1 MSVCR
6 GSGRLVLFS
15 LRDARTPGQLQRKLA
30 SFAELL
36 RELLGSR
43 DGLAAL
49 GVLMRYYQRVSKL
62 TSVELELLIRTAA
75 GEEVMDALKNADWFI
90 EDAKTEGRIE
100 GELIG
105 ERRLLR
111 RLLTTRFGDLPLEF
125 ATRLDAATR
134 EELETWAE
142 RLLSAKTLAVVFGDA

>member
-1 MSVCR
+1 MSQTPHDALFKFAFSQVEHAAGVIR
-6 GSGRLVLFS
+6 SVLPAAVVERLDFSTLTLRPGSFV
-15 LRDARTPGQLQRKLA
+15 DAK
-30 SFAELL
+30 
-36 RELLGSR
+36 
-43 DGLAAL
+43 

-62 TSVELELLIRTAA
+62 TADELELLIRTAA
-75 GEEVMDALKNADWFI
+75 G
-90 EDAKTEGRIE
+90 DAKTEGRIE

-111 RLLTTRFGDLPLEF
+111 RLLTTRFGDLPVVF

-142 RLLSAKTLAVVFGDA
+142 RLLSANTLAEIFGDA